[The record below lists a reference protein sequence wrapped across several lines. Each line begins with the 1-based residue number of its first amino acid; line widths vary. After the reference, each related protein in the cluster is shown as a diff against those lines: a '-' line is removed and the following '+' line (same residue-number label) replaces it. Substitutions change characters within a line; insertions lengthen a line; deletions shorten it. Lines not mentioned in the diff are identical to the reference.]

1 MKCPL
6 EILDEFSEWSNTCQE
21 CQHYQEC
28 MNKVYDL
35 DKQEPR
41 DSNKEY
47 HTYQCPECKY
57 TISIAEEDDSIDAGH
72 KCPHCI
78 RKLII
83 KDINRPVGDNYPVFE
98 DIHHKLDLNRNR
110 KKMVI
115 KLLNEDTPKIT
126 KDDITDIGIDIE
138 LYNKQCRKEKM
149 KRQYKQRTGKD
160 DNV

>member
-1 MKCPL
+1 MISCCRNCIHLESGGHCAYWKSSLKEISGFDSDTLFSCTKYKEKKNMKCPL

-28 MNKVYDL
+28 MNKCYDL
-35 DKQEPR
+35 DKPKK
-41 DSNKEY
+41 NL
-47 HTYQCPECKY
+47 P
-57 TISIAEEDDSIDAGH
+57 
-72 KCPHCI
+72 
-78 RKLII
+78 L
-83 KDINRPVGDNYPVFE
+83 GDNYPVFE

-110 KKMVI
+110 TKMVI

-138 LYNKQCRKEKM
+138 LYNKQCRKEKI